1 MSEYEGLENTLKK
14 ISEGINADL
23 KVILSKEAEAWLLIG
38 EPIMRQEAE
47 AWEKLLA
54 ECLPVG
60 KPTETE
66 ARAREIVSKRISQIN
81 RLLSGDSL

>member
-38 EPIMRQEAE
+38 EPIMRQEDR
-47 AWEKLLA
+47 KS
-54 ECLPVG
+54 V
-60 KPTETE
+60 
-66 ARAREIVSKRISQIN
+66 V
-81 RLLSGDSL
+81 